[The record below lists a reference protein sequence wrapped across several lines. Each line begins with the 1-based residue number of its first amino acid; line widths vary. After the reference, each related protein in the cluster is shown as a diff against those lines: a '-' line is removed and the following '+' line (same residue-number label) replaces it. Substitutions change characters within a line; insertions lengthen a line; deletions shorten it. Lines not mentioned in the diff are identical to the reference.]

1 MFGSMQV
8 LFAIKANFNPKEQN
22 KKKIQIFKKNASY
35 YTFKHELMCNLLLR
49 HVQTLISLCPVKH
62 TKKSLFY
69 RVQLKVIPFYIGDF
83 RTHIFV
89 LILKIIKGIERLTQR
104 RHIQRSTSRLNS
116 LLLYQKFT
124 VDFKHAYLPGQLQV
138 LCPHGWEFVPFSPNL
153 S

>member
-1 MFGSMQV
+1 MFTCR
-8 LFAIKANFNPKEQN
+8 LFFAIKANFNPKEYN
-22 KKKIQIFKKNASY
+22 KKYLDFQKNVSY
-35 YTFKHELMCNLLLR
+35 FTKQELMCNVLLR

-62 TKKSLFY
+62 TKKSLFC
-69 RVQLKVIPFYIGDF
+69 RVRLKVIPFYIGDF

-89 LILKIIKGIERLTQR
+89 LILTIIKGIERLTQR

-116 LLLYQKFT
+116 LFLYQKFT
-124 VDFKHAYLPGQLQV
+124 IDYKHAHLPGQLQV